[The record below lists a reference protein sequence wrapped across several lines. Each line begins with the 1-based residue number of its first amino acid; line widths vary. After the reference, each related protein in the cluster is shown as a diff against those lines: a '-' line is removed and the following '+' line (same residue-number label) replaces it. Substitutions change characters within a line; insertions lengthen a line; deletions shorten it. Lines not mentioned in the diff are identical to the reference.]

1 MKSIHALLLFIA
13 LSALLTA
20 CGEDTPPKPATF
32 AELCTSMESNT
43 VVSVTG
49 HVSLPSFLTC
59 QEGECRVNFGDGE
72 SGIMATIRASD
83 QPTSNMMQFPPDQY
97 TADDLHLVLDDGTTA
112 DRYTTVSVT
121 GRVKRPSA
129 NDCYL
134 DVSSLR
140 LP

>member
-1 MKSIHALLLFIA
+1 MKTVSSLLLFVA
-13 LSALLTA
+13 LSAIVVA
-20 CGEDTPPKPATF
+20 CGEGAPPTPATV
-32 AELCTSMESNT
+32 AELCDMEPNT

-49 HVSLPSFLTC
+49 NVSLPTFLTC

-83 QPTSNMMQFPPDQY
+83 DPSSNMMQYPPEQY
-97 TADDLHLVLDDGTTA
+97 TPDDLRLVLDNGISA
-112 DRYTTVSVT
+112 DRFTTVSVT
-121 GRVKRPSA
+121 GRVEKPSA

-134 DVSSLR
+134 DISSMR